1 MVRNPTAGIVIYNYK
16 ERGGSVDISSQQTE
30 KIYITK
36 SIMSIGTAKNKSSP
50 SGKFEITLAP
60 TKNWISEISI
70 GSWIEIHMSPKVL
83 TQSDLEASSIETL
96 KLIGMIDSVRMSVS
110 VDQST
115 GARITTYSIVGRDW
129 GAALESYVYVDSAI
143 TDRNDSPLEAAL
155 RLGFA
160 KLFLSLKEQA
170 WAGKFSSSN
179 LVMKI
184 ISYWGISSIS
194 NSKNQKEVAQRILPQ
209 TNTGQQKPSPEVGS
223 FDKFLNQSNKSAISK
238 SVNISRY
245 APISEFLLPIELS
258 NKIDAKMNSLAK
270 SIKLIDGRLIK
281 YNMYSGDEMES
292 VGLIDPQRIIGT
304 NTLWQL
310 LNVHCNDVVN
320 ELVADL
326 RWPNEKAYPEFALY
340 KRIKPFWL
348 PNQATKTPGGDPKI
362 KSSFFNVRKVNISKQ
377 HVLSIE
383 TGDNAEDIINF
394 IEIVPQV
401 PAGYDVDIA
410 VLATAKNKSATHDPA
425 SFARYGIKPMFYST
439 LFFPASSKG
448 GPEMSAL
455 DRWLPVLRGWF
466 FDCHKMLN
474 GTVTIIGQNNYIGV
488 GDNILMDSEIF
499 GDLNYVKEEVGKKP
513 SDIKILAHVQSVSH
527 RFSYIENGSRS
538 FVTTISFV
546 RGIMTDA
553 KGENLIGSKSFG
565 IATESSDV
573 KDKSRS
579 NVSYKD
585 EATK

>member
-1 MVRNPTAGIVIYNYK
+1 M
-16 ERGGSVDISSQQTE
+16 
-30 KIYITK
+30 
-36 SIMSIGTAKNKSSP
+36 
-50 SGKFEITLAP
+50 
-60 TKNWISEISI
+60 
-70 GSWIEIHMSPKVL
+70 
-83 TQSDLEASSIETL
+83 
-96 KLIGMIDSVRMSVS
+96 
-110 VDQST
+110 
-115 GARITTYSIVGRDW
+115 
-129 GAALESYVYVDSAI
+129 
-143 TDRNDSPLEAAL
+143 
-155 RLGFA
+155 
-160 KLFLSLKEQA
+160 
-170 WAGKFSSSN
+170 
-179 LVMKI
+179 
-184 ISYWGISSIS
+184 
-194 NSKNQKEVAQRILPQ
+194 
-209 TNTGQQKPSPEVGS
+209 
-223 FDKFLNQSNKSAISK
+223 
-238 SVNISRY
+238 
-245 APISEFLLPIELS
+245 
-258 NKIDAKMNSLAK
+258 
-270 SIKLIDGRLIK
+270 
-281 YNMYSGDEMES
+281 
-292 VGLIDPQRIIGT
+292 
-304 NTLWQL
+304 
-310 LNVHCNDVVN
+310 
-320 ELVADL
+320 
-326 RWPNEKAYPEFALY
+326 
-340 KRIKPFWL
+340 